1 MNFPYQAPSE
11 EIRCKVATHFIGGLS
26 DTTVVQIFVS
36 KHVNQTTY
44 VGRCVGVL
52 FGSTVA

>member
-11 EIRCKVATHFIGGLS
+11 EIRCKVETQFIGGLS
-26 DTTVVQIFVS
+26 NATVVQIFIS